1 MDDDFFEWW
10 SWYLTDEEMRLEEE
24 ERRKQLDALLS
35 PTPMDDYEAAKK
47 KWEDNS
53 NVDRFIKET
62 REFLDKLDKEKQA
75 ECLRGGT
82 GRCV

>member
-1 MDDDFFEWW
+1 MGDDDFFEWW

-24 ERRKQLDALLS
+24 ERKKQLDALLS

-62 REFLDKLDKEKQA
+62 REFLDKLDKEK
-75 ECLRGGT
+75 
-82 GRCV
+82 

>member
-10 SWYLTDEEMRLEEE
+10 GWYLTDEEMRLEEE
-24 ERRKQLDALLS
+24 ARKKQLDALLS
-35 PTPMDDYEAAKK
+35 PTPKDDYEAAKK

-62 REFLDKLDKEKQA
+62 REFLDKLDKEK
-75 ECLRGGT
+75 
-82 GRCV
+82 

>member
-1 MDDDFFEWW
+1 MDDDDFFEWW
-10 SWYLTDEEMRLEEE
+10 NWYLTDEEMRLEEE
-24 ERRKQLDALLS
+24 ARRKQLDALLS

-62 REFLDKLDKEKQA
+62 REFLDKLDKEK
-75 ECLRGGT
+75 
-82 GRCV
+82 

>member
-1 MDDDFFEWW
+1 MDDDFYEWW
-10 SWYLTDEEMRLEEE
+10 GWYLTDEEMRLEEE

-35 PTPMDDYEAAKK
+35 PTPMEDYEAAKK

-62 REFLDKLDKEKQA
+62 REFLDKLDKEK
-75 ECLRGGT
+75 
-82 GRCV
+82 

>member
-1 MDDDFFEWW
+1 MDDDLFEWW

-24 ERRKQLDALLS
+24 ERKKQLDALLS
-35 PTPMDDYEAAKK
+35 PTPKDDYEAAKK

-62 REFLDKLDKEKQA
+62 REFLDKLDKEK
-75 ECLRGGT
+75 
-82 GRCV
+82 

>member
-10 SWYLTDEEMRLEEE
+10 SWYLTDEEMRREEG
-24 ERRKQLDALLS
+24 ERKKQLDALLS

-62 REFLDKLDKEKQA
+62 REFLDKLDKEK
-75 ECLRGGT
+75 
-82 GRCV
+82 

>member
-10 SWYLTDEEMRLEEE
+10 SWYLTNEEMRLEEE
-24 ERRKQLDALLS
+24 ARRKQLDDLLS
-35 PTPMDDYEAAKK
+35 PTPMDDYEVAKK

-62 REFLDKLDKEKQA
+62 REFLDKLDKEK
-75 ECLRGGT
+75 
-82 GRCV
+82 

>member
-47 KWEDNS
+47 KWKDNS
-53 NVDRFIKET
+53 SVDRFIKET
-62 REFLDKLDKEKQA
+62 REFLDKLDKEK
-75 ECLRGGT
+75 
-82 GRCV
+82 

>member
-10 SWYLTDEEMRLEEE
+10 GWYLTDEEMRLEEE
-24 ERRKQLDALLS
+24 ARRKQFDDLLS

-62 REFLDKLDKEKQA
+62 REFLDKLDKEK
-75 ECLRGGT
+75 
-82 GRCV
+82 

>member
-53 NVDRFIKET
+53 NVDRFIKEK
-62 REFLDKLDKEKQA
+62 REFLDKLDKEK
-75 ECLRGGT
+75 
-82 GRCV
+82 

>member
-1 MDDDFFEWW
+1 MDDDLFEWW

-24 ERRKQLDALLS
+24 ARKKQLDDLLS

-62 REFLDKLDKEKQA
+62 REFLDKLDKEK
-75 ECLRGGT
+75 
-82 GRCV
+82 

>member
-24 ERRKQLDALLS
+24 ARKKQLDALLT

-62 REFLDKLDKEKQA
+62 REFLDKLDKEK
-75 ECLRGGT
+75 
-82 GRCV
+82 

>member
-10 SWYLTDEEMRLEEE
+10 SCYLTDEEMRLEEE

-62 REFLDKLDKEKQA
+62 REFLDKLDKEK
-75 ECLRGGT
+75 
-82 GRCV
+82 

>member
-24 ERRKQLDALLS
+24 ARRKQLDALLS
-35 PTPMDDYEAAKK
+35 PTPKDDYEAAKK

-62 REFLDKLDKEKQA
+62 REFLDKLDKEK
-75 ECLRGGT
+75 
-82 GRCV
+82 

>member
-24 ERRKQLDALLS
+24 ARRKQLDDLLS

-62 REFLDKLDKEKQA
+62 REFLDKLDKEK
-75 ECLRGGT
+75 
-82 GRCV
+82 

>member
-24 ERRKQLDALLS
+24 ARKKQLDALLS

-62 REFLDKLDKEKQA
+62 REFLDKLDKEK
-75 ECLRGGT
+75 
-82 GRCV
+82 

>member
-10 SWYLTDEEMRLEEE
+10 NWYLTDEEMRLEEE

-62 REFLDKLDKEKQA
+62 REFLDKLDKEK
-75 ECLRGGT
+75 
-82 GRCV
+82 

>member
-10 SWYLTDEEMRLEEE
+10 NWYLTDEEMRLEEE
-24 ERRKQLDALLS
+24 ERKKQLDALLS

-62 REFLDKLDKEKQA
+62 REFLDKLDKEK
-75 ECLRGGT
+75 
-82 GRCV
+82 

>member
-47 KWEDNS
+47 WEDNS
-53 NVDRFIKET
+53 NVDRFIKEA
-62 REFLDKLDKEKQA
+62 REFLDKLDKEK
-75 ECLRGGT
+75 
-82 GRCV
+82 

>member
-1 MDDDFFEWW
+1 MDDDDFFEWW

-24 ERRKQLDALLS
+24 ARKKQLDALLS
-35 PTPMDDYEAAKK
+35 PTPKDDYEAAKK

-62 REFLDKLDKEKQA
+62 REFLDKLDKEK
-75 ECLRGGT
+75 
-82 GRCV
+82 

>member
-1 MDDDFFEWW
+1 MDDDFYEWW
-10 SWYLTDEEMRLEEE
+10 GWYLTDEEIRREEE
-24 ERRKQLDALLS
+24 ARKKQLDALLS

-62 REFLDKLDKEKQA
+62 REFLDKLDKEK
-75 ECLRGGT
+75 
-82 GRCV
+82 

>member
-24 ERRKQLDALLS
+24 ARKKQLDALLS
-35 PTPMDDYEAAKK
+35 LTPKDDYEAAKK

-62 REFLDKLDKEKQA
+62 REFLDKLDKEK
-75 ECLRGGT
+75 
-82 GRCV
+82 

>member
-24 ERRKQLDALLS
+24 ERKKQLDALLS
-35 PTPMDDYEAAKK
+35 PTPKDDYEEAKK

-62 REFLDKLDKEKQA
+62 REFLDKLGKEK
-75 ECLRGGT
+75 
-82 GRCV
+82 

>member
-10 SWYLTDEEMRLEEE
+10 NWYLTDEEMRLEEE
-24 ERRKQLDALLS
+24 ARRKQLDDLLS
-35 PTPMDDYEAAKK
+35 PTPTDDYEAAKK

-62 REFLDKLDKEKQA
+62 REFLDKLDKEK
-75 ECLRGGT
+75 
-82 GRCV
+82 

>member
-10 SWYLTDEEMRLEEE
+10 NWYLTDEEMRLEEE

-62 REFLDKLDKEKQA
+62 REFLDKLYKEK
-75 ECLRGGT
+75 
-82 GRCV
+82 

>member
-24 ERRKQLDALLS
+24 ERKKQLDALLS

-62 REFLDKLDKEKQA
+62 REFLDKLNKEK
-75 ECLRGGT
+75 
-82 GRCV
+82 

>member
-1 MDDDFFEWW
+1 MNDDFFEWW

-24 ERRKQLDALLS
+24 ERKKQLDALLS
-35 PTPMDDYEAAKK
+35 PTPMDDYEVAKK

-62 REFLDKLDKEKQA
+62 REFLDKLDKEK
-75 ECLRGGT
+75 
-82 GRCV
+82 

>member
-62 REFLDKLDKEKQA
+62 REFLDKLDKEK
-75 ECLRGGT
+75 
-82 GRCV
+82 

>member
-1 MDDDFFEWW
+1 MDDDDFFEWW
-10 SWYLTDEEMRLEEE
+10 NWYLTDEEMRLEEE
-24 ERRKQLDALLS
+24 ARKKQLDALLT

-62 REFLDKLDKEKQA
+62 REFLDKLDKEK
-75 ECLRGGT
+75 
-82 GRCV
+82 

>member
-24 ERRKQLDALLS
+24 ARRKQLDDLLS
-35 PTPMDDYEAAKK
+35 PTPTDDYEAAKK

-62 REFLDKLDKEKQA
+62 REFLDKLDKEK
-75 ECLRGGT
+75 
-82 GRCV
+82 

>member
-10 SWYLTDEEMRLEEE
+10 GWYLTDEEMRLEEE
-24 ERRKQLDALLS
+24 ERYKQLDALLS

-62 REFLDKLDKEKQA
+62 REFLDKLDKEK
-75 ECLRGGT
+75 
-82 GRCV
+82 

>member
-24 ERRKQLDALLS
+24 ERKKQLDALLS
-35 PTPMDDYEAAKK
+35 PTPTDDYEAAKK

-62 REFLDKLDKEKQA
+62 REFLDKLDKEK
-75 ECLRGGT
+75 
-82 GRCV
+82 

>member
-1 MDDDFFEWW
+1 MDDDFYEWW

-35 PTPMDDYEAAKK
+35 PTPRDDYEAAKK
-47 KWEDNS
+47 KWEDSS

-62 REFLDKLDKEKQA
+62 REFLDKLDREK
-75 ECLRGGT
+75 
-82 GRCV
+82 

>member
-1 MDDDFFEWW
+1 MDDDFYEWW
-10 SWYLTDEEMRLEEE
+10 GWYLMDEEMRLEEE

-62 REFLDKLDKEKQA
+62 REFLDKLDKEK
-75 ECLRGGT
+75 
-82 GRCV
+82 

>member
-10 SWYLTDEEMRLEEE
+10 GWYLTDEEMRLEEE
-24 ERRKQLDALLS
+24 ARKKQLDALLS

-62 REFLDKLDKEKQA
+62 REFLDKLDKEK
-75 ECLRGGT
+75 
-82 GRCV
+82 